1 MDLADSLGL
10 IPSAIGHKLV
20 GVLEFWVTEVQ
31 AHRIAEL
38 HMVAYRRV
46 KGVVDLQLVDLP
58 EVLGLR
64 VAAEVSMVVA
74 VVVVILAAA
83 VVRPQGTA
91 MDCVM

>member
-10 IPSAIGHKLV
+10 IPLAIGHKLV
-20 GVLEFWVTEVQ
+20 GVLEFWVMEVQ

-38 HMVAYRRV
+38 HMVAFHRV
-46 KGVVDLQLVDLP
+46 KGVEDLP
-58 EVLGLR
+58 LVELLEVLGLR
-64 VAAEVSMVVA
+64 VAVEVSTVVV